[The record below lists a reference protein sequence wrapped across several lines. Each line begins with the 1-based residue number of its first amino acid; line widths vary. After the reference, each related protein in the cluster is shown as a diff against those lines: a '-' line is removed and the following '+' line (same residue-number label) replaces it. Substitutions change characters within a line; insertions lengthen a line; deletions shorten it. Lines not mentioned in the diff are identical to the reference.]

1 MDPGISLDGTKLN
14 SLCGESEAD
23 YRKDKKKKKK
33 KMQDRYGRAA
43 GLCHASSECSSH
55 SLLML
60 QYCGSK
66 AISQQKQFAAIY
78 SKTSVPIK

>member
-14 SLCGESEAD
+14 RLCGESEAD

-33 KMQDRYGRAA
+33 KRDRYGRAA

>member
-33 KMQDRYGRAA
+33 KRCKTGTGGPQIYATPA
-43 GLCHASSECSSH
+43 VSVVLTAFLC
-55 SLLML
+55 
-60 QYCGSK
+60 
-66 AISQQKQFAAIY
+66 Y
-78 SKTSVPIK
+78 SIVEAKP

>member
-1 MDPGISLDGTKLN
+1 MDPCISLDGTKLN

-23 YRKDKKKKKK
+23 YRKDKKKRER
-33 KMQDRYGRAA
+33 DRYGRAA
-43 GLCHASSECSSH
+43 GLCRASSECGSH

-60 QYCGSK
+60 QYCESK
-66 AISQQKQFAAIY
+66 AISRQKQFAAIY

>member
-33 KMQDRYGRAA
+33 DAIQVREGRR
-43 GLCHASSECSSH
+43 S
-55 SLLML
+55 MPR
-60 QYCGSK
+60 
-66 AISQQKQFAAIY
+66 QQ
-78 SKTSVPIK
+78 